1 MGKKHKKGKKSQA
14 VEKVVGWNQGDWVL
28 TGGAQPGAGGKMVTP
43 TTAMSEPTIYACISY
58 LADDIAKVP
67 INMWRT
73 TTKTRTLAKNSALY
87 KTLNHLPNPFQSAY
101 EWKQYTQTACLTYGN
116 AYNLI
121 VRNARNEVV
130 ELLPIHPNR
139 VEIFEGT
146 EGDLW
151 YLIAANSTFESGQ
164 MNRALPEYQNRVAIP
179 EYMIWHM
186 RWGAKGSGVYG
197 SSPIEHQRDAVST
210 ALAQQE
216 FSGKMMANDA
226 RPSMVLKHPGRLKP
240 DAAKR
245 LKSAWDNAYKGT
257 SNAARTAVL
266 EEGIDVESMSMNA
279 VDAQFIEQRK
289 FSVIEIARIFRVP
302 PTKLMVMDRATYSNV
317 EQENLSYIT
326 DSLMPI
332 FERWESSM
340 SRWLLNERDQGKI
353 VFEFEVERLLRGDSK
368 ARFDS
373 YAAAR
378 QWGIYTSNE
387 ARHKEG
393 LNPVSGGDMLLQP
406 LNMTAAGNDPLDLQR
421 EKMELDAKAQEQAA
435 EAQAQAATDQDQN
448 QQELDNDE
456 LAKRIKLRELERGD
470 DDA

>member
-1 MGKKHKKGKKSQA
+1 MGKKRKKGKSRQA
-14 VEKVVGWNQGDWVL
+14 VEKVVGWNSDDWVL
-28 TGGAQPGAGGKMVTP
+28 TGGGSPGAGGKLVTP
-43 TTAMSEPTIYACISY
+43 TTSLSEPTIYACISY
-58 LADDIAKVP
+58 LADDLAKVP
-67 INMWRT
+67 INMYRV
-73 TTKTRTLAKNSALY
+73 TKTKRTLASNLALF
-87 KTLNHLPNPFQSAY
+87 KTLNYSPNLFQSAY
-101 EWKQYTQTACLTYGN
+101 EWKQYTQTALLTYGN

-121 VRNARNEVV
+121 VRNARNEIN

-139 VEIFEGT
+139 IEIFEATDGS
-146 EGDLW
+146 LW
-151 YLIAANSTFESGQ
+151 YMISCNSTFENGQ
-164 MNRALPEYQNRVAIP
+164 INRALPTYKNKVAIP
-179 EYMIWHM
+179 AREMWHQK
-186 RWGAKGSGVYG
+186 WAAKGSGVYG
-197 SSPIEHQRDAVST
+197 SSPIEHQRDAIST

-226 RPSMVLKHPGRLKP
+226 RPSMLLKHPGKIKP

-245 LKSAWDNAYKGT
+245 LKKAWDNAYRG
-257 SNAARTAVL
+257 SANAARTAVL
-266 EEGIDVESMSMNA
+266 EEGMEVQTLSMNA
-279 VDAQFIEQRK
+279 VDAQFVEQRK

-353 VFEFEVERLLRGDSK
+353 VFEFEVERLMRGDSK

-387 ARHKEG
+387 ARKKEG

-406 LNMTAAGNDPLDLQR
+406 LNMTAAGNDPLDIQR
-421 EKMELDAKAQEQAA
+421 EKMELDAKAA
-435 EAQAQAATDQDQN
+435 EQAATDQEQN
-448 QQELDNDE
+448 QQDLDNEE